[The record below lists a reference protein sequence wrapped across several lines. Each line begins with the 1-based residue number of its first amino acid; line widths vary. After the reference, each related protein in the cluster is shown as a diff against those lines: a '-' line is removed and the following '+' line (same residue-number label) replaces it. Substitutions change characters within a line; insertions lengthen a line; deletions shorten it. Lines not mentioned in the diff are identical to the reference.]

1 MKRYNPEVAV
11 GLFVLVG
18 ILALAYLSIKL
29 GKVEILGTR
38 DYTVYA
44 EFDSVSGLKN
54 DARIEIAGVE
64 IGKVAHISLDS
75 DDRAVVALRIRPHI
89 KLQEDAIVSVRTRG
103 IIGEKFLKITAGGSE
118 KLIPPGGKI
127 RETES
132 PIELEELISKYI
144 FGKV

>member
-1 MKRYNPEVAV
+1 MKRHNPEVAV

-18 ILALAYLSIKL
+18 LLALAYLSIKL
-29 GKVEILGTR
+29 GKVEIVGSK

-64 IGKVAHISLDS
+64 VGKVGRISLNS
-75 DDRAVVALRIRPHI
+75 DDRAVVMLRIRPQI
-89 KLQEDAIVSVRTRG
+89 KLQEDVIVSVRTRG

>member
-1 MKRYNPEVAV
+1 MKRYNPETAV
-11 GLFVLVG
+11 GLFVLIG

-29 GKVEILGTR
+29 GKVDILGTK

-44 EFDSVSGLKN
+44 EFDSVSGLKS
-54 DARIEIAGVE
+54 DARIEIAGVQ
-64 IGKVAHISLDS
+64 IGKVAGIALRE
-75 DDRAVVALRIRPHI
+75 DRALVTLHVRPDV

-118 KLIPPGGKI
+118 KFIPPGGKI

-132 PIELEELISKYI
+132 AIELEELISRYI

>member
-1 MKRYNPEVAV
+1 MKRRNPEIAV
-11 GLFVLVG
+11 GLFVFVG

-29 GKVEILGTR
+29 GNVEILGGR
-38 DYTVYA
+38 DYTLFA

-64 IGKVAHISLDS
+64 VGKVAGIALK
-75 DDRAVVALRIRPHI
+75 DDRALVTLKIHQDV
-89 KLQEDAIVSVRTRG
+89 KLQEDAIASVRTRG

-118 KLIPPGGKI
+118 KLIPAGGKI